1 MKKIA
6 LLLLL
11 VTCLNTSFAQSDDLA
26 IIKSNIA
33 SFSKA
38 LMTGDTV
45 AVNEAYTSDGKI
57 LPNGNLILEGKPLRE
72 YWNRGI
78 RKGQT
83 YYFHKVTPEEIK
95 ILGDH
100 AYDYG
105 YYEGESGYG
114 EKRSKWKGKYVII
127 WRKEGADWK
136 IYLDIWNGVPS
147 TN

>member
-1 MKKIA
+1 MKKYT
-6 LLLLL
+6 LLILLTVL
-11 VTCLNTSFAQSDDLA
+11 SSLCAAQNDDLT

-33 SFSKA
+33 AFSAA
-38 LMTGDTV
+38 LMAGDTT

-57 LPNGNLILEGKPLRE
+57 LPNGSPILEGKNLNE

-78 RKGQT
+78 RKGQV
-83 YYFHKVTPEEIK
+83 YYLHKVIPSEIK

-105 YYEGESGYG
+105 YYEGESGSG
-114 EKRSKWKGKYVII
+114 GKRSKWKGKYVII
-127 WRKEGADWK
+127 WRKESVGWK
-136 IYLDIWNGVPS
+136 IYLDIWNGVPL